1 MTFYLAIDAAT
12 VETGCLSVLP
22 SSHLNG
28 VHNRL
33 ELDGSV
39 DACGHLTPEQTAGV
53 LAVSEPPVA
62 LELEAGE
69 MVLLS
74 NYIVQCVASPTH
86 ASTRNADTWPD
97 RRLALPGDLTAVALL
112 LAACRSSHPSASDWQ
127 LLWIPQRGDSRRRSA
142 GPPRAQRLHDGWR
155 DAPSGR
161 RAPRRHD
168 TLRQR

>member
-1 MTFYLAIDAAT
+1 MTGAQDQWRYLNTEPKVTFYLAIDAAT

-53 LAVSEPPVA
+53 LGMSEPPVA

-74 NYIVQCVASPTH
+74 NYIVQCV
-86 ASTRNADTWPD
+86 
-97 RRLALPGDLTAVALL
+97 
-112 LAACRSSHPSASDWQ
+112 
-127 LLWIPQRGDSRRRSA
+127 SR
-142 GPPRAQRLHDGWR
+142 
-155 DAPSGR
+155 
-161 RAPRRHD
+161 
-168 TLRQR
+168 